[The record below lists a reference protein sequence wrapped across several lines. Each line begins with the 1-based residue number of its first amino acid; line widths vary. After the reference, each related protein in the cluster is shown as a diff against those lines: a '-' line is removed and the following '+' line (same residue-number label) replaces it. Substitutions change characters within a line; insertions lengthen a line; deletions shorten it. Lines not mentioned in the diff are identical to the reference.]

1 METKPCTRCDRKLL
15 PHQFASDG
23 KRGPGSTCIPCATD
37 ARRLRSPLPAVP
49 RDPVQIR
56 LNNLTNL
63 WHGPV
68 SRVLLRSHA

>member
-1 METKPCTRCDRKLL
+1 MATKSCTSCDRRL
-15 PHQFASDG
+15 PLAQFASEG

-37 ARRLRSPLPAVP
+37 ARRLRSPLPELP

-56 LNNLTNL
+56 LNNTFNL